1 MEEIITFL
9 KSPWPWYVVGPLMG
23 LTVPLLLLVGNKH
36 FGVSSSFRHL
46 CAIAVPAKIK
56 FFQYNWRK
64 EIWNLVFVLGIV
76 IGGFIAAQFMN
87 NGEPIQVA
95 ENTKAQLANYGI
107 EESDYQQLMPESI
120 FSITNILS
128 WKGFFFMMFGGFMVG
143 FGTRYAG
150 GCTTGHSITGMANL
164 QLPSFIATL
173 CFMAGGFIS
182 TVLILPYLFEWFNN

>member
-1 MEEIITFL
+1 MEDMLTVL
-9 KSPWPWYVVGPLMG
+9 KEPWPWYVVGPLMG
-23 LTVPLLLLVGNKH
+23 LTVPLLLLIGNKH

-46 CAIAVPAKIK
+46 CAITIPAKIK
-56 FFQYNWRK
+56 FFEYNWKK

-76 IGGFIAAQFMN
+76 LGAFIAAQFMS
-87 NGEPIQVA
+87 NGAPVEVA

-107 EESDYQQLMPESI
+107 EESDYAALLPESI
-120 FSITNILS
+120 FGVSNILS

-164 QLPSFIATL
+164 QLPSLIATL
-173 CFMAGGFIS
+173 CFMAGGFIT
-182 TVLILPYLFEWFNN
+182 TVLIMPYLFEWFDH